1 MKIAEYIKKNK
12 EAMPPELA
20 ELLLNEGSIWTNDAC
35 YGYFILAM
43 ESAGYDR
50 EQIIEVFPHLKE
62 AFEEVSVEEAEK
74 KWVEYWFMTN
84 KDLLIIKKFLSKHRE
99 EQKDFERILKYA
111 DIDIPLQ
118 HLCGEN
124 EDAKEVRARVLKQ
137 TQEDIAELDRLIAQ
151 INDEVI
157 NADFECKDGKVYYK
171 WLRFPRFS
179 ERITGVFSA
188 FFDFIKNFW

>member
-1 MKIAEYIKKNK
+1 
-12 EAMPPELA
+12 
-20 ELLLNEGSIWTNDAC
+20 
-35 YGYFILAM
+35 
-43 ESAGYDR
+43 
-50 EQIIEVFPHLKE
+50 
-62 AFEEVSVEEAEK
+62 
-74 KWVEYWFMTN
+74 MTN

-179 ERITGVFSA
+179 KRITGVFSA